1 MLNGGHI
8 CESSLPFECAPTDMG
23 HAAAPYE
30 AASLRTLIMESLS
43 STESQAAASPA
54 NASLKTLTMI
64 IYGLYGASCVVGVTA
79 LVAIIVNYIKRDEV
93 ANTIYDSHFRWQ
105 MRTFWF
111 GLLWMVVGF
120 ITFFFVIGWF
130 VLIANAVWI
139 IYRLVRGFLNLL
151 EDRPMYA

>member
-1 MLNGGHI
+1 
-8 CESSLPFECAPTDMG
+8 
-23 HAAAPYE
+23 
-30 AASLRTLIMESLS
+30 MESLS